1 MKVLIITPFITT
13 NSKFGNFIHTGGGV
27 AVRYENYEK
36 ELKAVGHQVRVLCP
50 NRRTVDTWVVGSSG
64 PITSS
69 CIRGYPMLALT
80 PSNLRRLLHCYRW
93 CDVVITP
100 ETEHMVLQS
109 FMANVFDKRIVLN
122 VHTNVHQMLAS
133 KSSPYLSSL
142 ASWVYYSFLSTSLC
156 SSLSTCY
163 TVSDTNRKTMS
174 SNGVSVNG
182 VYELKT
188 RGDVEKVGEDERR
201 VIRGNLAPGATHL
214 PLILFA
220 GRWLSEKRIDR
231 LAATL
236 PPTAA
241 LVIIGDGPLPL
252 PTTLH
257 SPSTNVFVHRGFLPN
272 EKVYSIFQCV
282 EWIANASDFET
293 FGNTSYEGNSVG
305 TPCILQPAGGH
316 LSQIV
321 NDGTNGFYVDFD
333 RPDDVVRSHIASF
346 VCNPPSR
353 DVVMMNIVR
362 KADAVTILDV
372 IEPGRCERK
381 SYEIPTS
388 NPVVYVL
395 NTLRYLLFQKV
406 LKLSILL
413 MGSMVNLL
421 IVLTVSLLSGVSFIP
436 ADTYEDRVRRM
447 KERKRRRKR
456 DVLRRFVLNAKRKII
471 KIREAGEKGIKMLPG
486 VNDQITTSDK
496 RQE

>member
-1 MKVLIITPFITT
+1 
-13 NSKFGNFIHTGGGV
+13 
-27 AVRYENYEK
+27 
-36 ELKAVGHQVRVLCP
+36 
-50 NRRTVDTWVVGSSG
+50 
-64 PITSS
+64 
-69 CIRGYPMLALT
+69 
-80 PSNLRRLLHCYRW
+80 
-93 CDVVITP
+93 
-100 ETEHMVLQS
+100 MVLQS

-316 LSQIV
+316 LSQVRSTHTHVHNLHHINIANPPPRRRSSQIV

-381 SYEIPTS
+381 
-388 NPVVYVL
+388 
-395 NTLRYLLFQKV
+395 R
-406 LKLSILL
+406 
-413 MGSMVNLL
+413 
-421 IVLTVSLLSGVSFIP
+421 
-436 ADTYEDRVRRM
+436 
-447 KERKRRRKR
+447 
-456 DVLRRFVLNAKRKII
+456 
-471 KIREAGEKGIKMLPG
+471 
-486 VNDQITTSDK
+486 
-496 RQE
+496 